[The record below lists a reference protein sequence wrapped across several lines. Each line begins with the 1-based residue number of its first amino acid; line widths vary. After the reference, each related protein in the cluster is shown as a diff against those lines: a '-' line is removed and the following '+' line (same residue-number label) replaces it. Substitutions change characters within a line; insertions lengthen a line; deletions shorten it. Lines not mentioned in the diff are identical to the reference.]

1 MPNRLV
7 LILGD
12 SLFPNHSNLE
22 LDDSCLIF
30 MMEDW
35 ELCQHYKYHKQKL
48 VLFLSAMR
56 HHAEELSKQ
65 HTVVYHR
72 LSEKPTDKNYFSRLN
87 ALLKE
92 NPELKQ
98 IDTYIIE
105 DAFFEKAL
113 KKWTKDKDLE
123 LNFKASPKFLF
134 SEEDFKEYLDQGKKP
149 LLYQYYQQ
157 KRKKLKIML
166 DDEGNPFGGKWS
178 LDEDNRKKLP
188 KKIEIPSSLAFK
200 ADAIDREVL
209 EEVSRK
215 FKDHPGELEHYQW
228 QTTRQGALEVLEQ
241 FLDQKLETFGPYEDA
256 FEPDQVFLFHSTLS
270 PYLNSGLLVPQEVL
284 DAVLERFSMEDS
296 HLPSYEGFIRQL
308 IGWREFMRG
317 MYRNY
322 NFKSNHFDLQRKMKK
337 AWYTGETGI
346 PPIDDAINKVQNYAY
361 NHHIERLMVLGN
373 AMLLC
378 GLHPYE
384 VNRWFM
390 EMYIDS
396 ADWVMEP
403 NVYGMSQYATGALFA
418 TKPYIA
424 GSNYLRKM
432 SHYPKG
438 DWCDIMDGLYWK
450 FIDEH
455 RPTFE
460 ANPRMAFML
469 KNLDKMDSEKRERI
483 FSAAADW
490 QAKVSYL
497 E

>member
-1 MPNRLV
+1 MPHRLV
-7 LILGD
+7 LLLGD
-12 SLFPNHSNLE
+12 SLFPNHKG
-22 LDDSCLIF
+22 LDLDKDCIIF
-30 MMEDW
+30 MAEDW
-35 ELCQHYKYHKQKL
+35 ELCQHFKYHKQKL
-48 VLFLSAMR
+48 VFFLSAMR
-56 HHAEELSKQ
+56 HHAQGLKDNYQ
-65 HTVVYHR
+65 LVYQR
-72 LSEKPTDKNYFSRLN
+72 LSDSPNGKDYFSYLDDLIDEHPN
-87 ALLKE
+87 
-92 NPELKQ
+92 LKQ
-98 IDTYIIE
+98 IESYVIE

-113 KKWTKDKDLE
+113 KNWAEKKDLE
-123 LNFKASPKFLF
+123 LIFKTSPKFLF
-134 SEEDFKEYLDQGKKP
+134 SEDDFKNYLDQSKKP

-157 KRKKLKIML
+157 KRKKLKIL
-166 DDEGNPFGGKWS
+166 IDEEGKPLGGKWS

-188 KKIEIPSSLAFK
+188 KNIDIPSRLSFN
-200 ADAIDREVL
+200 ADEIDKEVMK
-209 EEVSRK
+209 EVSEK
-215 FKDHPGELEHYQW
+215 FEDHPGTLESYQW
-228 QTTRQGALEVLEQ
+228 QTTRAGALQVLEN
-241 FLDQKLETFGPYEDA
+241 FLEQKLNDFGPYEDA
-256 FEPDQVFLFHSTLS
+256 FEADQVFIFHSTLS
-270 PYLNSGLLVPQEVL
+270 PYLNNGLLVPEEIVE
-284 DAVLERFSMEDS
+284 AVLKRFSPDDS

-322 NFKSNHFDLQRKMKK
+322 DFKSNHFGLERKMND
-337 AWYTGETGI
+337 AWYTGKTGI
-346 PPIDDAINKVQNYAY
+346 PPIDDAIKKVQNYAY
-361 NHHIERLMVLGN
+361 SHHIERLMVLGN

-378 GLHPYE
+378 GLHPDE

-403 NVYGMSQYATGALFA
+403 NVYGMSQYATGDLFA

-460 ANPRMAFML
+460 ANHRMAFML

-490 QAKVSYL
+490 QEKVSYL
-497 E
+497 